1 MREMKRGTLS
11 LLFGVLMV
19 FTVFVV
25 SASAENS
32 TFVPGMT
39 IDGSTLTLG
48 ESAFSPDY
56 GRVPFGE
63 YLASGGCAITRRDN
77 DIATVDGYTTC
88 YRVCDELY
96 LGLFMDRLE
105 DDGSWHT
112 VYIKEVTGQDANYL
126 SYSINVFVTPGY
138 YYRVRAGHIARCG
151 TVMESNISSTN
162 GVYFGEGHE
171 DYE

>member
-1 MREMKRGTLS
+1 MREIKRGTLS
-11 LLFGVLMV
+11 ILFGLLMMFSV
-19 FTVFVV
+19 FAV
-25 SASAENS
+25 SVSAENS
-32 TFVPGMT
+32 SFVPGMT
-39 IDGSTLTLG
+39 IDGSSLTLG
-48 ESAFSPDY
+48 ENAFSPDY
-56 GRVPFGE
+56 GLVPFGE
-63 YLASGGCAITRRDN
+63 YLASGGCAISRAEN
-77 DIATVDGYTTC
+77 NIATVDGYTSC

-151 TVMESNISSTN
+151 TVMESNISITN
-162 GVYFGEGHE
+162 GIYFGEGHE